1 MSGRAGAP
9 PFDYNGVI
17 GTGQSLATGA
27 LPILSTTERHGNL
40 KLSLGSARVP
50 PWDPEQRGLELVPL
64 TEPIRPL
71 ATRYPSPYPDN
82 CYGETLHAAMAR
94 EISTLVRRADARND
108 HITVHTVVGE
118 CGQGMAALKR
128 HDGDTSGITGRS
140 YAAAVFELA
149 AIARLAR
156 LSGRTFGL
164 RAVVVTHGETDWDS
178 PTYEAEL
185 VELLAT
191 LNRDAA
197 RHTGQSEPAVMF
209 LSQTFAFP
217 TGAGQRPPATQTQ
230 WRLGVT
236 QAAQFVCTGPRY
248 QYEGSG
254 DGVHL
259 VVESYQALGEKTGQ
273 VYFERLIARKDWRPL
288 SPLAVTA
295 RGRVVSVR
303 FHVPVAPLVWDET
316 LPPPDAWPQ
325 GRGFEL
331 FAGTAHIGIAGVEL
345 DGDTVHVTA
354 RSDLPADLT
363 LGYAMTSSGAPMP
376 VRSHSY
382 RWGLLRD
389 SDPFVGSTT
398 NLAQPNHCVSFEL
411 PVTRAD

>member
-1 MSGRAGAP
+1 MSNTAARP
-9 PFDYNGVI
+9 HWDYSGVI

-27 LPILSTTERHGNL
+27 LPVLSTTQPYGNL
-40 KLSLGSARVP
+40 KLSLGDARVP
-50 PWDPEQRGLELVPL
+50 PWDPEQGGLALVPL
-64 TEPIRPL
+64 TEPMRPL

-82 CYGETLHAAMAR
+82 CYGETLHAAMAHQNT
-94 EISTLVRRADARND
+94 TLARAAGSD
-108 HITVHTVVGE
+108 HVTIHSMVGE

-128 HDGDTSGITGRS
+128 HEGDTGGVTGRS
-140 YAAAVFELA
+140 YAAANFELA

-156 LSGRTFGL
+156 REHKSYGL

-185 VELLAT
+185 VGLLDA
-191 LNRDAA
+191 LDRDAA

-217 TGAGQRPPATQTQ
+217 TGAGQRPPIAQTQ
-230 WRLGVT
+230 WQLGVKHPER
-236 QAAQFVCTGPRY
+236 FVCTGPKY

-273 VYFERLIARKDWRPL
+273 VYFERLLCGKDWRPL
-288 SPLAVTA
+288 SPLAATA

-303 FHVPVAPLVWDET
+303 FHVPVAPLAWDLT
-316 LPPPDAWPQ
+316 LPEPYAWPY

-331 FAGTAHIGIAGVEL
+331 FGPREHIGIAGVEL
-345 DGDTVHVTA
+345 DGDTVHITA
-354 RSDLPADLT
+354 RSDLPPDLSV
-363 LGYAMTSSGAPMP
+363 GYAMTSSGVAMP
-376 VRSHSY
+376 TRSHSY
-382 RWGLLRD
+382 RWGCLRD
-389 SDPFVGSTT
+389 SDGFVGSTT
-398 NLAQPNHCVSFEL
+398 GLAQANHAVSFEMR
-411 PVTRAD
+411 VVG

>member
-1 MSGRAGAP
+1 MSRAAGGSP
-9 PFDYNGVI
+9 WDYGGVI

-27 LPILSTTERHGNL
+27 LPVLSTTEHYGNL
-40 KLSLGSARVP
+40 KLALGDARVP
-50 PWDPEQRGLELVPL
+50 PWDPEQDGLALVPL

-82 CYGETLHAAMAR
+82 CYGETLHAAMAHQ
-94 EISTLVRRADARND
+94 ITTLARAAGTD
-108 HITVHTVVGE
+108 HLTIHSVVGE
-118 CGQGMAALKR
+118 CGQGMAELKQ
-128 HDGDTSGITGRS
+128 HEGDTSGVTGRS
-140 YAAAVFELA
+140 YAAANFELA

-156 LSGRTFGL
+156 RARKSYGL

-185 VELLAT
+185 VALLDA

-197 RHTGQSEPAVMF
+197 RHTGQSEPAVML

-217 TGAGQRPPATQTQ
+217 TGAGQRPPVAQTQ
-230 WRLGVT
+230 WQLGLKHP
-236 QAAQFVCTGPRY
+236 ARFVCTGPKY

-273 VYFERLIARKDWRPL
+273 VYFERLLRGKDWHPL
-288 SPLAVTA
+288 SPLAATA
-295 RGRVVSVR
+295 KGRVVSVR

-316 LPPPDAWPQ
+316 LPEPYAWPY

-331 FAGTAHIGIAGVEL
+331 FGRHEHIGIAGVEL
-345 DGDTVHVTA
+345 DEDTVHVTA
-354 RSDLPADLT
+354 RSDLPADLSV
-363 LGYAMTSSGAPMP
+363 GYAMTSSGAAMP
-376 VRSHSY
+376 THSRSY
-382 RWGLLRD
+382 RWGSLRD

-398 NLAQPNHCVSFEL
+398 KTPQPNHAVSFEL
-411 PVTRAD
+411 KVTRA